1 EMPELPAAR
10 KARFIAQYGLTEY
23 DAEVLTGTRALADFF
38 EATARKAPEPKTAA
52 NWIQTELLGAL
63 KEAGKEIQESPV
75 APAALAELLRLVQDG
90 TLSGKMGKA
99 VFQKMVASGKS
110 APEIVAAEKMEQIT
124 DPAAIEK
131 LCREVLEK
139 NADKVEQYRKGKQAL
154 FGFFV
159 GQVMKASRGQAN
171 PGLVNDTLKRLL
183 AGN

>member
-1 EMPELPAAR
+1 
-10 KARFIAQYGLTEY
+10 
-23 DAEVLTGTRALADFF
+23 
-38 EATARKAPEPKTAA
+38 
-52 NWIQTELLGAL
+52 
-63 KEAGKEIQESPV
+63 
-75 APAALAELLRLVQDG
+75 
-90 TLSGKMGKA
+90 
-99 VFQKMVASGKS
+99 VFQEMVASGKA

-124 DPAAIEK
+124 DAAAIEK

-183 AGN
+183 AAN